1 MTFRQHPLHPGEQL
15 EIRDFSP
22 YVQEP
27 ASPSSLAADKWQ
39 LRDYTLLDGTPGRM
53 LAVNALTK
61 DTRHFSSHGMP
72 PVIEIPLNLDGL
84 YSIYLGM
91 PLLDWKPV
99 LPGAPCGVDAALD
112 GEPFI
117 NVGPEYGVRHG
128 AFWKK
133 QTGKSL
139 CSLKMRV

>member
-1 MTFRQHPLHPGEQL
+1 
-15 EIRDFSP
+15 
-22 YVQEP
+22 
-27 ASPSSLAADKWQ
+27 
-39 LRDYTLLDGTPGRM
+39 M

-84 YSIYLGM
+84 YSIYFGM

-117 NVGPEYGVRHG
+117 NVGP
-128 AFWKK
+128 
-133 QTGKSL
+133 
-139 CSLKMRV
+139 